1 MNNNEENIIVINNG
15 ENKEHNCINNSV
27 NIDSDKERPNNILV
41 KYKKKYCYGECS
53 IKYMFIFLCISMI
66 TYGLI
71 YIGLQIKNSNLNELT
86 NSIKLVENKLDALD
100 TLNDQLNNITT
111 AVKKIDI
118 NKILNDADNLINLL
132 KICLKPVE
140 FKGTIDGIPMQSNVN
155 QYNPSFNNE
164 DYNNYQTRYKN
175 NFTGNINFDV

>member
-1 MNNNEENIIVINNG
+1 
-15 ENKEHNCINNSV
+15 
-27 NIDSDKERPNNILV
+27 
-41 KYKKKYCYGECS
+41 
-53 IKYMFIFLCISMI
+53 MI

-132 KICLKPVE
+132 KICLKRLNLRNY
-140 FKGTIDGIPMQSNVN
+140 DGIPVQSNVN

-175 NFTGNINFDV
+175 ISLEILILMYNIFKYLIIYLNIWKI